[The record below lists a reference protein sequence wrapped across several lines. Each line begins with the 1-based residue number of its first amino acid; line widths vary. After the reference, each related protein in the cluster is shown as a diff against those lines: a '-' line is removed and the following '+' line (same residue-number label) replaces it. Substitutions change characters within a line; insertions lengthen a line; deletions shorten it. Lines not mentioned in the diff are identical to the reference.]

1 MAAVAVLIMFLAI
14 AGVHLWLRSRRQ
26 AQVPQQEPSNPL
38 VPMTEP
44 FAPSGVFFD
53 ESHVWARMG
62 SDGAMRVGIDA
73 FLAGVLGDVE
83 DVELPPRGQTV
94 RRGERLFR
102 VRAGGRT
109 LDVPSPMDGEVV
121 RTHGDALTKPWIV
134 TTDPYGV
141 GWTVALR
148 SESAKASLAKLKT
161 GPSATAFL
169 RAELQRWI
177 DFLSQGTQIEG
188 QAVMADGAMPMKG
201 AAKTLSDAAWMEFS
215 RGFVSKSPEA

>member
-14 AGVHLWLRSRRQ
+14 AGVHLWLRSRRPTE
-26 AQVPQQEPSNPL
+26 APQQEASKPL

-44 FAPSGVFFD
+44 FAPSGVFLD
-53 ESHVWARMG
+53 ESHVWARLG
-62 SDGAMRVGIDA
+62 SDGAMRIGIDA
-73 FLAGVLGDVE
+73 FLAGVLGEVD
-83 DVELPPRGQTV
+83 DVELPPRGKTV
-94 RRGERLFR
+94 RRGEPLFR
-102 VRAGGRT
+102 IQAGGRT

-121 RTHGDALTKPWIV
+121 RTHGDASTQPWIV

-141 GWTVALR
+141 GWAVALR
-148 SESAKASLAKLKT
+148 SETAKASLSRLKT

-177 DFLSQGTQIEG
+177 DFLSRGTQVEG

-201 AAKTLSDAAWMEFS
+201 AAKTLSDSAWNEFAQ
-215 RGFVSKSPEA
+215 GFVSKSTEA